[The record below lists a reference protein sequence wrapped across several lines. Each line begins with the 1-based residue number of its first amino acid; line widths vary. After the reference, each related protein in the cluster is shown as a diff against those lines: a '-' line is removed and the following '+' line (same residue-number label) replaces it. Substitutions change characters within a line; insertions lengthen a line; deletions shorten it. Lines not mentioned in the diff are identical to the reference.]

1 LAGLLL
7 LAVVAALQILAASS
21 DSWALRLSP
30 AANAWSASFIAVG
43 SVWLAYDVL
52 WKHSR
57 GFRWLG
63 IALFLVAV
71 PVVGYLGV
79 KLARSSA
86 GSPPGIRART
96 LASLPA
102 VLAVLA
108 AAIWPPSW
116 ANLDRLEHRAPAPQ
130 RTLPNIILI
139 VLDTVRADHLS
150 VYGYARDTSP
160 GLRDFARTATLYRNA
175 FATSD
180 VTLTSHASLFT
191 GLYGIEHGARLPDP
205 VEASHAGLGH
215 PLADRF
221 LTLAEIL
228 TDAGYVTAAISANS
242 GYLSPAYNLN
252 QGFAYYE
259 NLYPPL
265 GFQRSFLLREPLRI
279 MVSRLTATAELG
291 RVYSP
296 AGEVTQR
303 AVTILDR
310 MVTGKRPFFLFL
322 NYMDAHW
329 PYLPPEPFDRLFG
342 NSSHELLG
350 YYGVV
355 QNQVCSL
362 QRSLTS
368 SERDYLVSQYDG
380 AIAYLDSQLQVLLRS
395 LRDRGLYDNSLIAIT
410 SDHGEALGDRNL
422 LGHPMSVY
430 QDQLHIP
437 LIIKYPHQ
445 KGAHVEDAPA
455 SLVDLMPTVLSI
467 VGLKSPVRLSGINL
481 LDPESRTV
489 RTLLGESYPLPI
501 FVALHPRFRR
511 VDRAAI
517 RWPYKWISGTA
528 GRRELYDLAGD
539 PQETRNLYNSKH
551 PAVETLDADLRRWLS
566 RAHRAGPLQ
575 PDRDTLQRLKSLG
588 YTQ

>member
-1 LAGLLL
+1 
-7 LAVVAALQILAASS
+7 VAALQILAASS

-43 SVWLAYDVL
+43 SVWLAHDVL

-57 GFRWLG
+57 GFRWFG

-71 PVVGYLGV
+71 LVVGYLGT
-79 KLARSSA
+79 KLARSSV
-86 GSPPGIRART
+86 GSPPRIRART
-96 LASLPA
+96 LASLSP
-102 VLAVLA
+102 VVAVLA
-108 AAIWPPSW
+108 AAVYPSSW

-150 VYGYARDTSP
+150 VYGYPRDTSP
-160 GLRDFARTATLYRNA
+160 GLRDFARSATLYRNA
-175 FATSD
+175 FSTSD

-205 VEASHAGLGH
+205 AEAPHAALGY

-221 LTLAEIL
+221 LTLAEVL
-228 TDAGYVTAAISANS
+228 TDAGYVTAAISANY

-252 QGFAYYE
+252 QGFGYYE
-259 NLYPPL
+259 NLYPIL
-265 GFQRSFLLREPLRI
+265 GLQRSFLLREPLRLVI
-279 MVSRLTATAELG
+279 SRLTAPAEPD
-291 RVYSP
+291 RQCSP
-296 AGEVTQR
+296 ARDVTQR
-303 AVTILDR
+303 AITILDR
-310 MVTGKRPFFLFL
+310 IRRRERPFFLFL
-322 NYMDAHW
+322 NYMDAHA
-329 PYLPPEPFDRLFG
+329 PYLPPAPFDRLFG
-342 NSSHELLG
+342 NPNHELFG
-350 YYGVV
+350 NPVIV
-355 QNQVCSL
+355 QKQVCSL
-362 QRSLTS
+362 ERSLTA

-380 AIAYLDSQLQVLLRS
+380 AIAYLDSQLQILFRT

-422 LGHPMSVY
+422 LGHPVSVY
-430 QDQLHIP
+430 QDQLHVP

-445 KGAHVEDAPA
+445 KSARLEDAPA

-467 VGLKSPVRLSGINL
+467 LRLESPVRLSGINL
-481 LDPESRTV
+481 LDSESRAG
-489 RTLLGESYPLPI
+489 RTLLGESYPHPI
-501 FVALHPRFRR
+501 YLSLHPRFRR

-517 RWPYKWISGTA
+517 RWPYKWIRGTA
-528 GRRELYDLAGD
+528 GTRELYDLAGD

-551 PAVETLDADLRRWLS
+551 PAVETLDAELRRWLS
-566 RAHRAGPLQ
+566 RAHRAEPLQ
-575 PDRDTLQRLKSLG
+575 PDRETLQRLKSLG